1 MAAQSEVEE
10 LQLQLESK
18 ICSIDLSGLVELAA
32 DLNVE
37 CKELGKLALSKKIS
51 EEVENSLAAPTGQG
65 VARKAMS
72 HACRFCGKTEGDIPF
87 KQCSGCKAVR
97 YCSKA
102 CQADHWKEHT
112 TLCQAISTLAD
123 QNYRKDRE
131 RSQTFVCHLSPQEH
145 AQVICLVGRKCIVK
159 CLLNGDETEA
169 LWDTGAQVSIIPSN
183 WVRKS
188 YPGSDVRNIAEL
200 LGMAGLDLKTANG
213 TGLPYKGWGELT
225 FSLAEENSQRSLQ
238 VPFLVAKGSL
248 DMPIVGFTVIEEI
261 TKQPVDCASAGVGE
275 SVVDALSSS
284 LTGVEKEKVE
294 ALVNL
299 IETESAQ
306 ELCSIKSRKQDTL
319 IPKGQSVI
327 VSCRAAIGPVGKVP
341 VLFELDPDSSYPSDL
356 EIPET
361 QLTVTDA
368 STCRVNIRVDN
379 PSKHDVV
386 LKGRTVL
393 GRLQQ
398 VKSVTPLGS

>member
-1 MAAQSEVEE
+1 M
-10 LQLQLESK
+10 
-18 ICSIDLSGLVELAA
+18 
-32 DLNVE
+32 
-37 CKELGKLALSKKIS
+37 
-51 EEVENSLAAPTGQG
+51 
-65 VARKAMS
+65 
-72 HACRFCGKTEGDIPF
+72 
-87 KQCSGCKAVR
+87 
-97 YCSKA
+97 
-102 CQADHWKEHT
+102 
-112 TLCQAISTLAD
+112 
-123 QNYRKDRE
+123 
-131 RSQTFVCHLSPQEH
+131 
-145 AQVICLVGRKCIVK
+145 K
-159 CLLNGDETEA
+159 CLLNGVETEA

-183 WVRKS
+183 WVRKF
-188 YPGSDVRNIAEL
+188 YPGTHVRNIAEL
-200 LGMAGLDLKTANG
+200 LGMGGLDLKTANG
-213 TGLPYKGWGELT
+213 TDLPYKGWVELT
-225 FSLAEENSQRSLQ
+225 FSLAEKNSQRSLQ
-238 VPFLVAKGSL
+238 VPLLVAKDSL
-248 DMPIVGFTVIEEI
+248 DMPIVGFNVIEEI

-299 IETESAQ
+299 IKTESAQ
-306 ELCSIKSRKQDTL
+306 ELCSIKSRKQEKL

-361 QLTVTDA
+361 QLTVTGA

-393 GRLQQ
+393 GCLQQ
-398 VKSVTPLGS
+398 VKSSVDTEELSEEQKTIVRKMLEEEAESFSQTDDDVGRSEELHWIHVSETLKQVKLKIFLFQSWTMELKNHALH